1 MAHRHYGQKAL
12 AGLLLCAAF
21 CAPPVVAQ
29 KDFLTTDEVN
39 QLRDV
44 QEPNERLKLYVLFA
58 RQRLDQV
65 DQLLKSE
72 KTGRSLTVHDLLDEY
87 GKIIDAID
95 TVSDDALKR
104 KLDIQLGTAAV
115 TEAEKKF
122 LANLRQFD
130 EKHPKDYARYQFTL
144 KQAIDS
150 TADSLDLAQGDLG
163 QRASEVQAKE
173 EKEKEER
180 DALLMP
186 KEKAAKK
193 AAVEKAAA
201 EEKTKRKAPSLYK
214 PGEKDKDR

>member
-12 AGLLLCAAF
+12 IALLLLCAAPCF
-21 CAPPVVAQ
+21 AE

-39 QLRDV
+39 QLREV

-65 DQLLKSE
+65 DQLLKTE
-72 KTGRSLTVHDLLDEY
+72 KSGRSLAVHDLLDEY

-104 KLDIQLGTAAV
+104 KLDIQLGAAAV
-115 TEAEKKF
+115 TEAEKGF
-122 LANLRQFD
+122 LASLRQFD

-163 QRASEVQAKE
+163 QRAADVQAKA
-173 EKEKEER
+173 EKEKAER

-201 EEKTKRKAPSLYK
+201 EEKTKRKTPSLYK
-214 PGEKDKDR
+214 PGEKEKE